1 MLIYWFTIAGWQFFL
16 LFLVDVISFV
26 SLSVTHIDCHVC
38 AGVTRKRVLNTPEH
52 KRSIRSKNYQEGV
65 GVRIKD
71 RCGHGVES
79 KALRCHKFSEAMRR
93 RIFANIRR
101 IGHEGRRW
109 DWISTHIDEVSYV
122 LCSSVWLI
130 FYQNHCNR
138 IWIDNGRYRYE
149 SQVIINNSAFFCL
162 NKKTEN
168 SN

>member
-1 MLIYWFTIAGWQFFL
+1 MYYSRRAIFL

-109 DWISTHIDEVSYV
+109 DWISTHMDEVSYV

-138 IWIDNGRYRYE
+138 IWIDHGRYRYE
-149 SQVIINNSAFFCL
+149 SQVIIDKCCIFCL
-162 NKKTEN
+162 NTKTEN

>member
-1 MLIYWFTIAGWQFFL
+1 MYYSRRAIFL

-109 DWISTHIDEVSYV
+109 DWISTHMDEVSYV

-130 FYQNHCNR
+130 FYQNHCNQ
-138 IWIDNGRYRYE
+138 ISIDNGRYRYE